1 MHTINSVK
9 YYYKITLLKDPWS
22 PTLSWSTTLLPHPYS
37 PFLSFPSITHKNSLS
52 TARLSASQTLL
63 RTASRPP
70 NAWLLTLPS
79 LQTRHYVQDIIFLY
93 KIVSGLVDS
102 PDLLDKIVFH
112 VIKSLVFLIVVRFK
126 WLQTVIS
133 CCDSNQSCPY
143 VSLCQQIAALKNT
156 NTALKQW
163 NNTVLCIL
171 IEQDSANSFM
181 KQIKMIVSTFLLCN
195 F

>member
-1 MHTINSVK
+1 MEPNLVLVNNLVPPIATH
-9 YYYKITLLKDPWS
+9 
-22 PTLSWSTTLLPHPYS
+22 LS
-37 PFLSFPSITHKNSLS
+37 SLS
-52 TARLSASQTLL
+52 PPCRSKIHFLRLGFQPRNSCSG
-63 RTASRPP
+63 RPTASRPP

-79 LQTRHYVQDIIFLY
+79 LKTRRYVQDIIFLY
-93 KIVSGLVDS
+93 KIVSGLVDC

-112 VIKSLVFLIVVRFK
+112 VIKSLVFFIVVRFK

-133 CCDSNQSCPY
+133 CCDLNQNCLS

-163 NNTVLCIL
+163 NNTVSCIL
-171 IEQDSANSFM
+171 LQQDSANSFM
-181 KQIKMIVSTFLLCN
+181 KQIIMIVSSFLLWN